1 MASSPK
7 AGALKGR
14 DLLGLLDFTRD
25 ELRLLLDR
33 AHEIKALLKRGEPH
47 RWLEGKTLAM
57 IFEKPSL
64 RTRCTFEAGMTQLG
78 GHAIDL
84 LSEHMQMGVRETVPD
99 VARNLDRCTEDV
111 ELADESGG
119 GRDAGEGEHEER
131 H

>member
-1 MASSPK
+1 MTGGTVRS
-7 AGALKGR
+7 LQGR
-14 DLLGLLDFTRD
+14 DLLGLDAFTRE

-33 AHEIKALLKRGEPH
+33 AHEVKELQRRRQPH
-47 RWLEGKTLAM
+47 RWLEGCTLAM

-99 VARNLDRCTEDV
+99 VARNLDRWV
-111 ELADESGG
+111 
-119 GRDAGEGEHEER
+119 DAIMA
-131 H
+131 